1 MPLLRSLRA
10 RITAAA
16 TLIVAVVMVL
26 ASIGFSAVLSSEV
39 RDATARAA
47 ETRATELAQRVEAS
61 GTAGIADLDDDIVQV
76 VDASGRVVAASED
89 ADDGTLPADRE
100 GQVVTYDGDPVLIIV
115 EDVDDDADT
124 RIVLAASVDGDDATL
139 ATVAWLLAAST
150 LLVVLVVAA
159 VTWWVVG
166 RALRPVGRIR
176 REVDDITAD
185 RLDRR
190 VPEPSSGDEIAA
202 LAITMNR
209 MLDRLD
215 ASATAQRR
223 FVSDASHELR
233 SPLATMRQHAELA
246 RAHPDATTLDDLA
259 EVVAEEGVRMQ
270 NLVDGLLVLTR
281 LDEQGS
287 QRRGPVDLDD
297 LALAEVS
304 RLRAAGVTVD
314 GSAISA
320 VQVTGDERLLGRI
333 ARNLADNAA
342 RHAASRVAIG
352 VARDGAQAV
361 LTVDDDGNG
370 IPPEERERVF
380 ARFVR
385 LDEGRARDAGGS
397 GLGLA
402 IVAAV
407 VRASGGTVSVGESP
421 LGGARFTVR
430 LPASD

>member
-47 ETRATELAQRVEAS
+47 ATRATELAQRVEAS

-270 NLVDGLLVLTR
+270 DLVDGLLVLTR

-380 ARFVR
+380 ERFVR

-402 IVAAV
+402 IVAGV

>member
-270 NLVDGLLVLTR
+270 DLVDGLLVLTR

-380 ARFVR
+380 ERFVR

-402 IVAAV
+402 IVAGV
-407 VRASGGTVSVGESP
+407 VRASGGTVSVGEPP